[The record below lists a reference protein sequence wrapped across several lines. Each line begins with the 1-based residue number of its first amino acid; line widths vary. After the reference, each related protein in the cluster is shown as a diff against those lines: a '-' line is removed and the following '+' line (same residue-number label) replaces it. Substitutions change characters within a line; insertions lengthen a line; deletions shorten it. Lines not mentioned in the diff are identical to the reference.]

1 MQFKLSTIVGLLAVA
16 SPALAVDAA
25 SRIDGFTVL
34 AKDVQTT
41 ANSIEVSNAL
51 SKTSDTI
58 DRFYLLSN
66 AEKIAKDRLL
76 DKGEEALAAD
86 QQQAACNS
94 FTNYA
99 SAATDMLNTVKE
111 KHVDVELVGKG
122 YQMAAHLR
130 ALERANDDFADL
142 LTEIL
147 APSCGSSLADTIKDL
162 DKLLAS
168 TKKTYTWGLP

>member
-16 SPALAVDAA
+16 SPALAVDAV

-41 ANSIEVSNAL
+41 ANSIELTNAL
-51 SKTSDTI
+51 SKASDTI
-58 DRFYLLSN
+58 DRFYKLHN
-66 AEKIAKDRLL
+66 AERLAKNDLAR
-76 DKGEEALAAD
+76 KGEALAAD

-111 KHVDVELVGKG
+111 KQVDVELVGKG

-130 ALERANDDFADL
+130 ALEGVNDDFADL
-142 LTEIL
+142 LTELL

-162 DKLLAS
+162 DKLLTS
-168 TKKTYTWGLP
+168 TKKAYTYGLP

>member
-16 SPALAVDAA
+16 SPALAVDAV

-41 ANSIEVSNAL
+41 ANSIELTNAL
-51 SKTSDTI
+51 SKASDTI
-58 DRFYLLSN
+58 DRFYLLHN
-66 AEKIAKDRLL
+66 AERVATNDLVR
-76 DKGEEALAAD
+76 KGEALAAD

-111 KHVDVELVGKG
+111 KQLDVELVGKS

-130 ALERANDDFADL
+130 ALKHNNDEFADL
-142 LTEIL
+142 LTDLL

-162 DKLLAS
+162 DKLLTS
-168 TKKTYTWGLP
+168 TKKAYTYGLP